1 LFVELHTILYKL
13 LTNPFQ
19 MFRKFTTL
27 AVLTL
32 TLTACSMSSSVVTNE
47 GTPTIVTTDIQENGD
62 LNPTLTMHTNYGDI
76 VTEMYQNEVPE
87 MAKNFL
93 ELAKAGNYNDVPF
106 HRIIPGF
113 VVQGGDFTNKN
124 GSGGH
129 SYLGEGTVI
138 DGEYDETVSSNL
150 RGTLSYA
157 NRGPETNGSQF
168 FINLQD
174 NIGLDHDKEPLTSQH
189 PVFGKVVEGM
199 DVVDKIAEYTPGS

>member
-1 LFVELHTILYKL
+1 
-13 LTNPFQ
+13 

-32 TLTACSMSSSVVTNE
+32 TLTACSMSSSVITKE
-47 GTPTIVTTDIQENGD
+47 GVPTILTVEVQDNGE

-76 VTEMYQNEVPE
+76 VTEIYQNEVPE

-93 ELAKAGNYNDVPF
+93 ELSKEGNYNDVPF

-113 VVQGGDFTNKN
+113 VVQGGDFTAKN
-124 GSGGH
+124 GTGGH
-129 SYLGEGTVI
+129 SYLGPGTVL
-138 DGEYDETVSSNL
+138 DGEYDENVSSNL

-157 NRGPETNGSQF
+157 NRGPGTNGSQF

-174 NIGLDHDKEPLTSQH
+174 NIGLDHDKEPITSQH
-189 PVFGKVVEGM
+189 PVFGKVIEGM
-199 DVVDKIAEYTPGS
+199 DVVDEIAGYVPSN